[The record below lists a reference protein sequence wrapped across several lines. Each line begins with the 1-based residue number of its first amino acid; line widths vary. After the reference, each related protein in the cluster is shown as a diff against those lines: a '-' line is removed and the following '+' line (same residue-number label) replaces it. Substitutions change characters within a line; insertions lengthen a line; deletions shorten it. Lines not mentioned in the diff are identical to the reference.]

1 RVRVVRAIPLASVV
15 AESGL
20 MLPSPDV
27 SRQVTTA
34 PENGRPSVPVSATCR
49 GMGNGTPT
57 GPAWWS
63 PALTTRADG
72 ITGEGPGS
80 PLALLGYLT
89 IARPWGFQRRDT
101 LVALLWPE
109 LDHAHARNALN
120 QAVHAL
126 RQALGREVLRARGEE
141 EVGTREEGI
150 SCDVREFET
159 ALEA

>member
-1 RVRVVRAIPLASVV
+1 MEYGSASARSQRSSAVAVIDTGAMPATLADTRSTPIVGPRVRVVRAIPLASVV

-72 ITGEGPGS
+72 VTGDPPGS
-80 PLALLGYLT
+80 P
-89 IARPWGFQRRDT
+89 P
-101 LVALLWPE
+101 
-109 LDHAHARNALN
+109 HAPITTDAAS
-120 QAVHAL
+120 
-126 RQALGREVLRARGEE
+126 
-141 EVGTREEGI
+141 T
-150 SCDVREFET
+150 SS
-159 ALEA
+159 

>member
-1 RVRVVRAIPLASVV
+1 GARGGWQGSGAVGVIATGAMPATLADTRSTPIVGPRVRVVRAIPLASVV
-15 AESGL
+15 AASGL

-72 ITGEGPGS
+72 ISGEGPGS
-80 PLALLGYLT
+80 PHA
-89 IARPWGFQRRDT
+89 P
-101 LVALLWPE
+101 VAT
-109 LDHAHARNALN
+109 AAAS
-120 QAVHAL
+120 
-126 RQALGREVLRARGEE
+126 
-141 EVGTREEGI
+141 TRSGQ
-150 SCDVREFET
+150 VRWIRYAEQE
-159 ALEA
+159 